1 MGVRP
6 KNIGGQAVIEG
17 VMMRGPAHLATAVR
31 QPDGGIT
38 IDRQPL
44 KTAGDRWPL
53 LKKPLVRG
61 VVALVESLVY
71 GMKALSFS
79 AQVAGD
85 EEEELTDKEIALTM
99 GGAFLIAILLFI
111 VLPTYSA
118 KFLKLW
124 IADPFWLNLA
134 EGVIRITVFLGYVGA
149 ISMVSDIRRVF
160 QYHGAEHKTIHAY
173 EAGQDLTVENVRPH
187 STLHPRCGTNFLFLV
202 MLISIVVFAFLGWPD
217 LWLRIASR
225 VVLMPFVAG
234 LAYEA
239 IRYAGRHIDQPLVY
253 ALTLPGLWLQK
264 ITTREPDDSQIE
276 VAIRALQAVL
286 PEPEGIP
293 ACGFVAEAG
302 LEVLKED
309 ADARQTE
316 SD

>member
-1 MGVRP
+1 MGVKP
-6 KNIGGQAVIEG
+6 TNIGGQAVIEG
-17 VMMRGPAHLATAVR
+17 VMMRGPSHLATAVR
-31 QPDGGIT
+31 QPDGEIT

-44 KTAGDRWPL
+44 KTAGDRWPI
-53 LKKPLVRG
+53 LKKPLIRG

-79 AQVAGD
+79 ARVAGD
-85 EEEELTDKEIALTM
+85 EEEELTDREIIMTM
-99 GGAFLIAILLFI
+99 GGAFLLAILLFI

-124 IADPFWLNLA
+124 LADPFWLNLA
-134 EGVIRITVFLGYVGA
+134 EGLIRIGVFLGYIGA
-149 ISMVSDIRRVF
+149 ISMVPDIRRVF

-173 EAGQDLTVENVRPH
+173 EAGQELTVENIRPH

-202 MLISIVVFAFLGWPD
+202 MLVSLIVFAFLGWPD

-225 VVLMPFVAG
+225 VVLMPLVAG
-234 LAYEA
+234 MAYEA
-239 IRYAGRHIDQPLVY
+239 IRYAGRHIDNPWVY
-253 ALTLPGLWLQK
+253 ALTLPGLWQQK

-276 VAIRALQAVL
+276 VAVRALQAVL
-286 PEPEGIP
+286 PEVDAIP

-302 LEVLKED
+302 SEALKED

>member
-1 MGVRP
+1 MGVKP
-6 KNIGGQAVIEG
+6 TNIGGQAVIEG
-17 VMMRGPAHLATAVR
+17 VMMRGPSHLATAVR
-31 QPDGGIT
+31 QPDGEIT

-44 KTAGDRWPL
+44 KTAGDRWPV
-53 LKKPLVRG
+53 LKKPLIRG

-79 AQVAGD
+79 ARVAGD
-85 EEEELTDKEIALTM
+85 EEEELTDREIIITM
-99 GGAFLIAILLFI
+99 GGAFLLAILLFI

-124 IADPFWLNLA
+124 LTDPFWLNLA
-134 EGVIRITVFLGYVGA
+134 EGLIRIGVFLGYIGA
-149 ISMVSDIRRVF
+149 ISMVPDIRRVF

-173 EAGQDLTVENVRPH
+173 EAGQELTVENIRPH

-202 MLISIVVFAFLGWPD
+202 MLVSLIVFAFLGWPD

-225 VVLMPFVAG
+225 VVLMPLVAG
-234 LAYEA
+234 IAYEA
-239 IRYAGRHIDQPLVY
+239 IRYAGRHIDNPWVY
-253 ALTLPGLWLQK
+253 AMTLPGLWLQK

-276 VAIRALQAVL
+276 VAVRALQAVL
-286 PEPEGIP
+286 PEADAIP
-293 ACGFVAEAG
+293 ACGFIAEAG
-302 LEVLKED
+302 TEVLKED